1 MNTTEKDSSRKFCI
15 AAKVFDGCKEQ
26 ENNEKYDLPDYLPD
40 VNKLLRVGA
49 QLCRINRFVNG
60 DMLEYDGTVCYSV
73 LYATSQGEIKNAAFD
88 SPFEGSMAVSG
99 YEDGCALDFR
109 ASAEN
114 VSCRLQGPRK
124 LTAKSK
130 IHVCAVIYSEKC
142 TEPEFAGKLTTAE
155 RENMQYL
162 CEGIESETHESF
174 ESRGNSVS
182 EDVEIPA
189 GMPQAAEII
198 SVETDTYIYD
208 MRPSENG
215 LSYKGDVIANI
226 LYLAKA
232 EAENEEEAE
241 NAKANE
247 YVSLV
252 RKIPIYGDI
261 PADFETENPVCLG
274 RADITKLEYR
284 TRENVLG
291 ENRVIEIDFDYDV
304 FADCYGNTESKVVKD
319 IYSLDYESENDYSSL
334 SFRNVAKAQ
343 TFNFSVNS
351 TEQSGETDFD
361 RVISST
367 AAAIIENV
375 TKENGKLIFK
385 GKAEAS
391 LILGNGDGVFAGR
404 NYTVPF
410 RAEADA
416 GKTGDNFTYSAS
428 CTVIS
433 AQSRIADEKTAIDL
447 EIAVSFIT
455 FNEYETLA
463 ATRST
468 VYKDKP
474 VYTPAHSAVLI
485 YYPSKD
491 EKLWGIAK
499 KYNTTEDALR
509 RANGITGDFATGSML
524 IVPRSTH

>member
-1 MNTTEKDSSRKFCI
+1 MNTSEKDNSGKFCI
-15 AAKVFDGCKEQ
+15 TAKAFDGCRES

-40 VNKLLRVGA
+40 INKLLRVSA
-49 QLCRINRFVNG
+49 ELRSPNRYVNG

-73 LYATSQGEIKNAAFD
+73 LYSTSQGEIKNAVFD

-99 YEDGCALDFR
+99 YEDGCTLDFR

-114 VSCRLQGPRK
+114 VTCRLQGPRK

-130 IHVCAVIYSEKC
+130 IRVCAVIYSEKC
-142 TEPEFAGKLTTAE
+142 TEPAFAGKLSPAE
-155 RENMQYL
+155 RANIQYL

-174 ESRGNSVS
+174 EARGNAVS

-189 GMPQAAEII
+189 NMPQASEII
-198 SVETDTYIYD
+198 SVETDTYIYE
-208 MRPSENG
+208 MRPTDGG

-226 LYLAKA
+226 LYLARA

-241 NAKANE
+241 NGAAGE
-247 YVSLV
+247 YASLV

-261 PADFETENPVCLG
+261 AAELTVENPVCLG

-291 ENRVIEIDFDYDV
+291 ESRIVEIDFDYDV
-304 FADCYGNTESKVVKD
+304 FADCYGNAENNVVKD

-361 RVISST
+361 RVIST
-367 AAAIIENV
+367 IATTIIENV
-375 TKENGKLIFK
+375 TKENGRLIFE

-391 LILGNGDGVFAGR
+391 LILGNGEGVFAGR

-416 GKTGDNFTYSAS
+416 GKTGDNFTYSAYS
-428 CTVIS
+428 TVIS
-433 AQSRIADEKTAIDL
+433 AQSRIADGKTAIDL

-463 ATRST
+463 ATVST

-474 VYTPAHSAVLI
+474 VYAPTHAAVTV

-499 KYNTTEDALR
+499 KYNTTEDAIR

-524 IVPRSTH
+524 IVPRRKG